1 MQWTDEQIGDIRKL
15 ASEGFTRRETADK
28 LGISY
33 DALQGKARRLAIEF
47 QKPLKNEYDSDGT
60 QSSETIL
67 KVVRGHGMNFLERF
81 WKPTVTITPRM
92 GDLYVPQAT
101 SGSKRLKQRCI
112 KARYKSGH

>member
-1 MQWTDEQIGDIRKL
+1 MQWTDEQISDIRKL

-33 DALQGKARRLAIEF
+33 DALQSKAKRLGIEF

-67 KVVRGHGMNFLERF
+67 KVVRGHKM
-81 WKPTVTITPRM
+81 TPRA
-92 GDLYVPQAT
+92 VPQAGISINASRNSLQGRRHT
-101 SGSKRLKQRCI
+101 
-112 KARYKSGH
+112 

>member
-33 DALQGKARRLAIEF
+33 DALQGKARRLGIEF

-60 QSSETIL
+60 NRETPSADR
-67 KVVRGHGMNFLERF
+67 KVALNADGSQ
-81 WKPTVTITPRM
+81 TVTALM
-92 GDLYVPQAT
+92 
-101 SGSKRLKQRCI
+101 RLKHEPNKDPRTLMELC
-112 KARYKSGH
+112 G

>member
-1 MQWTDEQIGDIRKL
+1 MQWTDEQISGIRKL

-33 DALQGKARRLAIEF
+33 DALQGKARRLGIEF

-67 KVVRGHGMNFLERF
+67 KVVRGHKM
-81 WKPTVTITPRM
+81 TPREVLEAH
-92 GDLYVPQAT
+92 GYDYTQSGSLYVPQVIT
-101 SGSKRLKQRCI
+101 GSKHLKQRSS
-112 KARYKSGH
+112 KARYKLGR